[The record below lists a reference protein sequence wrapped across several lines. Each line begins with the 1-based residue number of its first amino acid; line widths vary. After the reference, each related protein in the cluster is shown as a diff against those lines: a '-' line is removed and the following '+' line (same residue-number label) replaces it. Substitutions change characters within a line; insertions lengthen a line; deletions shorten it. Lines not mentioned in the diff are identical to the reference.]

1 MEHKVLHFLKQK
13 GNIKIVS
20 VLLAVKNLAVVIFF
34 CKSDSSPKHFISPIY
49 YSPLSGSGDIFFISG
64 TFLEFHR

>member
-20 VLLAVKNLAVVIFF
+20 VLLAVNNLAVVIF
-34 CKSDSSPKHFISPIY
+34 KITTAY
-49 YSPLSGSGDIFFISG
+49 L
-64 TFLEFHR
+64 